1 MRQSFSL
8 LNSQQMMYTRL
19 PRSQRVRKMEL
30 MTKRLI
36 RGAIKTVAV
45 IAATVLFLGRMT
57 NHAELLVSVGPVV
70 VLVVCF
76 ALWKFFEDDDVN
88 TGYWPPKLEKSTKTA
103 SALNSTMPS
112 VRRHGRTTHRH
123 PSEPSTLIRY
133 PLRFAVLF
141 ACVTVVAWRWML
153 PPLAL
158 GAAVA
163 LYLHFSRPQDS
174 L

>member
-1 MRQSFSL
+1 MT
-8 LNSQQMMYTRL
+8 YTRL
-19 PRSQRVRKMEL
+19 PHSQRVRKMEP

-45 IAATVLFLGRMT
+45 IAVVVLFLGRMT

-76 ALWKFFEDDDVN
+76 ALWRFFEDDDVN
-88 TGYWPPKLEKSTKTA
+88 TGYWPPKLEKSVKTA
-103 SALNSTMPS
+103 SALNATMPS
-112 VRRHGRTTHRH
+112 MRRHGRTTQGH

-133 PLRFAVLF
+133 PLFLRVVLLF
-141 ACVTVVAWRWML
+141 VSATVVAWRWML

>member
-1 MRQSFSL
+1 
-8 LNSQQMMYTRL
+8 
-19 PRSQRVRKMEL
+19 

-45 IAATVLFLGRMT
+45 IAAVVLFLGRMT
-57 NHAELLVSVGPVV
+57 DQAELLVSVGPVV
-70 VLVVCF
+70 VLVVCL
-76 ALWKFFEDDDVN
+76 ALWKFIEDDDVN
-88 TGYWPPKLEKSTKTA
+88 TGYWPPKLETA
-103 SALNSTMPS
+103 SALNATMPS
-112 VRRHGRTTHRH
+112 VRRHGRTPHGH

-141 ACVTVVAWRWML
+141 VSVTVVAWRWML

-158 GAAVA
+158 GVAVA

>member
-1 MRQSFSL
+1 
-8 LNSQQMMYTRL
+8 
-19 PRSQRVRKMEL
+19 

-45 IAATVLFLGRMT
+45 IAAAVLFLGRMT

-70 VLVVCF
+70 VVVVCF

-88 TGYWPPKLEKSTKTA
+88 TGYWPPGPK
-103 SALNSTMPS
+103 
-112 VRRHGRTTHRH
+112 
-123 PSEPSTLIRY
+123 PSEPSIRIRPFTL
-133 PLRFAVLF
+133 PLRFAMLF
-141 ACVTVVAWRWML
+141 AVVTVVAWRWML

-158 GAAVA
+158 GVAVA
-163 LYLHFSRPQDS
+163 LYLHCSRPQDS

>member
-1 MRQSFSL
+1 
-8 LNSQQMMYTRL
+8 
-19 PRSQRVRKMEL
+19 MEL

-45 IAATVLFLGRMT
+45 IAAAVLFLGRMT

-88 TGYWPPKLEKSTKTA
+88 TGYWPPSPK
-103 SALNSTMPS
+103 
-112 VRRHGRTTHRH
+112 
-123 PSEPSTLIRY
+123 PSEPSTRIRLF

-141 ACVTVVAWRWML
+141 VSVTVAAWRWML

>member
-1 MRQSFSL
+1 
-8 LNSQQMMYTRL
+8 
-19 PRSQRVRKMEL
+19 MEP

-45 IAATVLFLGRMT
+45 IAAAVLFLGRMT

-70 VLVVCF
+70 VLVACV

-88 TGYWPPKLEKSTKTA
+88 TGYWPPKLEKSVKTA
-103 SALNSTMPS
+103 SALNAPS
-112 VRRHGRTTHRH
+112 VRRHGRTTYGH

-133 PLRFAVLF
+133 PLFLRFAVLF
-141 ACVTVVAWRWML
+141 ASVTVVAWRWML

>member
-1 MRQSFSL
+1 
-8 LNSQQMMYTRL
+8 
-19 PRSQRVRKMEL
+19 MEL

-36 RGAIKTVAV
+36 GVAIKTVAV
-45 IAATVLFLGRMT
+45 IAAAELFLGRIT
-57 NHAELLVSVGPVV
+57 GRAELLVSVGPVV
-70 VLVVCF
+70 MLVVCL
-76 ALWKFFEDDDVN
+76 ALWKFIKDDDVN
-88 TGYWPPKLEKSTKTA
+88 TGYWPQRPEKSVKTA
-103 SALNSTMPS
+103 SALNATMPS
-112 VRRHGRTTHRH
+112 VRRHGRTTYGH

-133 PLRFAVLF
+133 PLFLRFAVLF
-141 ACVTVVAWRWML
+141 ASVTVVAWRWML